1 MLGFAAVKRMF
12 RARSVEMTITILLLF
27 SALSVG
33 LMAGVYFTFSVFVM
47 RSLDALEMPAGMIAM
62 QSINRI
68 IQRSLFLPLFFV
80 SSLTCLALVVLGVMR
95 WGEPGAWQM
104 ATGGALY
111 VIGMLVVTVAGNV
124 PLNNALDAV
133 DANSAEAE
141 AMWRRYMQ
149 RWLPW
154 NHVRSIS
161 CAISMGLLIS
171 AIVMHKV

>member
-1 MLGFAAVKRMF
+1 MMVTML
-12 RARSVEMTITILLLF
+12 LWF

-33 LMAGVYFTFSVFVM
+33 IMAGVYFTFSVFVM
-47 RSLDALEMPAGMIAM
+47 RSLDALEKPAGMIAM

-80 SSLTCLALVVLGVMR
+80 SSLTCLTLAVLGTMN
-95 WGEPGAWQM
+95 WGDPGTWQM

-111 VIGMLVVTVAGNV
+111 VVGMLLVTIAGNV
-124 PLNNALDAV
+124 PLNNALEAV
-133 DANSAEAE
+133 DANGAEAE

-154 NHVRSIS
+154 NHVRTVS
-161 CAISMGLLIS
+161 CTISMGLLID
-171 AIVMHKV
+171 AIVTQTV